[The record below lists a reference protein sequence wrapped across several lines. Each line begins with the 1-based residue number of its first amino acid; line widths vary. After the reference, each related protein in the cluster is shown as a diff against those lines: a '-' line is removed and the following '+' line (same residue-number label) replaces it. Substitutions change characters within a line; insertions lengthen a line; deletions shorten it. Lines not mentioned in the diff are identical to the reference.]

1 MTLSK
6 EDVDKFTER
15 LRELTYW
22 ELWNCIDEYWKRL
35 YEPTDPFSSWEEELM
50 GMTNA
55 EIRSRHKKMKPLE
68 LINKKIKRFLTKP
81 PEHKLQ

>member
-22 ELWNCIDEYWKRL
+22 ELWNCIDEDWERL
-35 YEPTDPFSSWEEELM
+35 YEPTDPFSSSDSF
-50 GMTNA
+50 
-55 EIRSRHKKMKPLE
+55 IS
-68 LINKKIKRFLTKP
+68 
-81 PEHKLQ
+81 